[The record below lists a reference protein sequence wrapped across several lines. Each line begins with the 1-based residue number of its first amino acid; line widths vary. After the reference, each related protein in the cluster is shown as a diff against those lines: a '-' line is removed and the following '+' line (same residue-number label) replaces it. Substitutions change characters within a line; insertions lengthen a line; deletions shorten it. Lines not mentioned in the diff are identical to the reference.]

1 MAGPS
6 DGMNG
11 NGNLPLHH
19 NKALC
24 SLGGPLLALH
34 SCVPPDFF
42 SCPVF
47 VVAWAS
53 SIHAVLLMTNG
64 SMHRTA
70 GPSDGMNGNGNLPLH
85 LQKPCAFLAGPSLP
99 FIPASHL
106 ISFPALSLLLHG
118 HLQFTLFCL

>member
-70 GPSDGMNGNGNLPLH
+70 GPSDGMNGNGNQSVIENSVRDPISS
-85 LQKPCAFLAGPSLP
+85 KSL
-99 FIPASHL
+99 IKAV
-106 ISFPALSLLLHG
+106 
-118 HLQFTLFCL
+118 

>member
-24 SLGGPLLALH
+24 SLGRPLLALH

-42 SCPVF
+42 SCPIF
-47 VVAWAS
+47 VAAWAS

-70 GPSDGMNGNGNLPLH
+70 GPSDGMNGNGNQSVIENSVREPISS
-85 LQKPCAFLAGPSLP
+85 KSL
-99 FIPASHL
+99 IKAV
-106 ISFPALSLLLHG
+106 
-118 HLQFTLFCL
+118 